1 MFRRRTAGVLAACA
15 VAALVMT
22 AGIAGGEERPLKQ
35 LMGDNFAGLQVI
47 LISLVN
53 ANYEAVPAQAE
64 MIHSHATELTRNVP
78 EIAQKDREQFL
89 YYAYNL
95 QSHAADLKAI
105 SELLIEHDK
114 GKSEELREDHL
125 REALAA
131 HYGGVVEMCVSCHNR
146 FRQRVIR

>member
-1 MFRRRTAGVLAACA
+1 MLRRGITAALAAGV
-15 VAALVMT
+15 VAALIAT
-22 AGIAGGEERPLKQ
+22 GGLAGDEERPLKQ

-47 LISLVN
+47 LIALIN
-53 ANYEAVPAQAE
+53 ADYGAVPAQAE
-64 MIHSHATELTRNVP
+64 MIHTHATQLARNVP
-78 EIAQKDREQFL
+78 EAAEKDGEQFL
-89 YYAYNL
+89 SYAYNL

-114 GKSEELREDHL
+114 DKAQALREDHL

-146 FRQRVIR
+146 FRQRVVR

>member
-1 MFRRRTAGVLAACA
+1 MLRRRIT
-15 VAALVMT
+15 AALATGVIASLAMT
-22 AGIAGGEERPLKQ
+22 AGLAGAEERPLKQ

-47 LISLVN
+47 LIALIN
-53 ANYEAVPAQAE
+53 ADYEAVPKQAE
-64 MIHSHATELTRNVP
+64 MIHSHATGLTRDVP
-78 EIAQKDREQFL
+78 EAAAKDREQFL
-89 YYAYNL
+89 FYAYNR

-114 GKSEELREDHL
+114 GKAKALREDHL

-146 FRQRVIR
+146 FRQRVVR

>member
-1 MFRRRTAGVLAACA
+1 MLRRRITGALAAGA
-15 VAALVMT
+15 FAALVMT
-22 AGIAGGEERPLKQ
+22 AGLAGGEERPLKQ

-47 LISLVN
+47 LIALIN
-53 ANYEAVPAQAE
+53 AQYEAVPEQAE
-64 MIHSHATELTRNVP
+64 LIHSHATALTRDVP
-78 EIAQKDREQFL
+78 EAAAKDREQFL
-89 YYAYNL
+89 FYAYNL

-114 GKSEELREDHL
+114 GKANALREDHL

-146 FRQRVIR
+146 FRQRVVQ